1 MGALLEVYTVYL
13 DIVLWKI
20 IIPLPPS
27 GKNPHLGWSEKSA
40 LVLELADRYG

>member
-1 MGALLEVYTVYL
+1 MGPLLEVYTVYL

-20 IIPLPPS
+20 IIPLPPC
-27 GKNPHLGWSEKSA
+27 GKNPRMGWIEFSA